1 MKGGRDSADTRQT
14 KKVDPLAMQRVIL
27 TTTLS
32 EMNRLYGVYCGVTND
47 ETPNTEQAE
56 KAWVNYET
64 YVRRYQTERGLNVTL
79 EPHLSA

>member
-1 MKGGRDSADTRQT
+1 MST
-14 KKVDPLAMQRVIL
+14 VVL

-32 EMNRLYGVYCGVTND
+32 ELNRLYGIYVEATNGD
-47 ETPNTEQAE
+47 KPNAEQAE

-79 EPHLSA
+79 EPNHST